1 MMKLA
6 EDENVRYIEI
16 RFAPLL
22 SVTDSL
28 SIEDVIE
35 SVIAGINEGNRLYG
49 IYGNAICCAMTH
61 HDIEASKS
69 MFKVAR
75 EYYNAGV
82 AGLDLAGD
90 EANHPIKEFS
100 ELFKYAKDLGMN
112 FTIHAGE
119 AGPKSNIEGAIEYGA
134 KRIGHGIAM
143 RDDERLLNLAKERR
157 IGIEMCPISNYQT
170 KAVGK
175 KDIYPYS
182 DYIKRGLL
190 ATVNTDNR
198 LVSNTSITDE
208 ILFLQNKNM
217 INDAEILQGI
227 KNAIEVSFASDDIKD
242 MLLKE
247 LGKQVLL

>member
-1 MMKLA
+1 MW
-6 EDENVRYIEI
+6 
-16 RFAPLL
+16 
-22 SVTDSL
+22 
-28 SIEDVIE
+28 
-35 SVIAGINEGNRLYG
+35 
-49 IYGNAICCAMTH
+49 
-61 HDIEASKS
+61 
-69 MFKVAR
+69 
-75 EYYNAGV
+75 
-82 AGLDLAGD
+82 
-90 EANHPIKEFS
+90 
-100 ELFKYAKDLGMN
+100 
-112 FTIHAGE
+112 
-119 AGPKSNIEGAIEYGA
+119 
-134 KRIGHGIAM
+134 
-143 RDDERLLNLAKERR
+143 
-157 IGIEMCPISNYQT
+157 PISNYQT

-217 INDAEILQGI
+217 INDTEILQGI

>member
-1 MMKLA
+1 M
-6 EDENVRYIEI
+6 V
-16 RFAPLL
+16 
-22 SVTDSL
+22 
-28 SIEDVIE
+28 
-35 SVIAGINEGNRLYG
+35 
-49 IYGNAICCAMTH
+49 
-61 HDIEASKS
+61 
-69 MFKVAR
+69 
-75 EYYNAGV
+75 
-82 AGLDLAGD
+82 GLDLAGD

-143 RDDERLLNLAKERR
+143 RDDEKLLKLAKDRH

-182 DYIKRGLL
+182 EYIKRGLL

-198 LVSNTSITDE
+198 LVSSTSITDE
-208 ILFLQNKNM
+208 ILFLQKKNM
-217 INDAEILQGI
+217 INDDEILQGI

-242 MLLKE
+242 TLLKE